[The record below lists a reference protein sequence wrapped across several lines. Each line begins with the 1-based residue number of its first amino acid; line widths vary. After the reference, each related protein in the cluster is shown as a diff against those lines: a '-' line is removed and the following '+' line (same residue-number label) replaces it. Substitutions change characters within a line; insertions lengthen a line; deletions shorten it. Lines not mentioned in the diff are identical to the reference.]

1 MARQDLSERH
11 RQQRRK
17 NYALLAV
24 LVGFC
29 VVFYLVFL
37 VRAGLL

>member
-1 MARQDLSERH
+1 MARREYSERH
-11 RQQRRK
+11 RQKRAK

-29 VVFYLVFL
+29 VVFYLVFIT
-37 VRAGLL
+37 RAGLL

>member
-1 MARQDLSERH
+1 MARREYSERH

-29 VVFYLVFL
+29 VIFYLVF
-37 VRAGLL
+37 VTRAGLL